1 MGAQTMIGKTIDAA
15 AGVAAAANAVAI
27 DPYLPWDSTAFLWL
41 KLMVHT

>member
-1 MGAQTMIGKTIDAA
+1 MGAQTMIGKTID
-15 AGVAAAANAVAI
+15 AAANAVAI